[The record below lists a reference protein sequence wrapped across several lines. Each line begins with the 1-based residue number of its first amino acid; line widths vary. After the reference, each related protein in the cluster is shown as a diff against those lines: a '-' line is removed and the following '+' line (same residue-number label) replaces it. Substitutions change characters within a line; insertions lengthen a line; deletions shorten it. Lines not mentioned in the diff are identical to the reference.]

1 MTADLSAPPTV
12 TYGVKYWSREAG
24 VHVTVDCGPWVE
36 AWTLLRDKQ
45 QHVDASA
52 LLMHRLPGDG
62 AWCAVSPDE
71 SAGLLEA
78 HLAAQRAV
86 ARHG

>member
-1 MTADLSAPPTV
+1 MTADITAAPV
-12 TYGVKYWSREAG
+12 MEYGVKYWSRETG
-24 VHVTVDCGPWVE
+24 GHVTVDCGPWVE

-52 LLMHRLPGDG
+52 LLMARLPGDT

-71 SAGLLEA
+71 STELWAA
-78 HLAAQRAV
+78 HMDAQRQAV
-86 ARHG
+86 RHG